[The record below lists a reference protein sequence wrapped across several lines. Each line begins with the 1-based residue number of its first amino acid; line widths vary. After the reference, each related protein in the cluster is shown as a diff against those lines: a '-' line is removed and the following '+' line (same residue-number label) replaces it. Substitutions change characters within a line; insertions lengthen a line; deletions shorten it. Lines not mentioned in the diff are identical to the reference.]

1 MFFQQNK
8 SILVKQD
15 LLQLKVNIIDT
26 YKRWRLDIVSLQ
38 LIKAARDG
46 DKDHI
51 ITLLKVGANINAQDE
66 DGNTAVMAAT
76 QQNQVEIVKMLIA
89 HGADIN
95 IRNNRLDNV
104 LLYAGA
110 EGLLEM
116 VQLAIQAGA
125 DTKITN
131 RYGGI
136 AIIPA
141 CERGHIEV
149 VKELLTHSDTNVN
162 HINDL
167 HWTALLEAIILSDGG
182 KTHQEIV
189 QLLIDHGADVSIA
202 DKDGVKPLQHAKD
215 KGYQEMVEM
224 LEKVKK

>member
-1 MFFQQNK
+1 M
-8 SILVKQD
+8 
-15 LLQLKVNIIDT
+15 
-26 YKRWRLDIVSLQ
+26 SLQ
-38 LIKAARDG
+38 LIKAAREG
-46 DKDHI
+46 DKDHLL
-51 ITLLKVGANINAQDE
+51 TLLNIGANINAQDDE
-66 DGNTAVMAAT
+66 GNTAVMAAT
-76 QQNQVEIVKMLIA
+76 QQNQMEIVQVLIA

-95 IRNNRLDNV
+95 IRNKRLDNV

-110 EGLLEM
+110 EGLLEI

-125 DTKITN
+125 DTTITN

-149 VKELLTHSDTNVN
+149 VKELLTHSDTDVN

-189 QLLIDHGADVSIA
+189 QLLIDHGADITIT
-202 DKDGVKPLQHAKD
+202 DKDGVTPLQHARNR
-215 KGYQEMVEM
+215 GYREMIEI

>member
-1 MFFQQNK
+1 M
-8 SILVKQD
+8 
-15 LLQLKVNIIDT
+15 
-26 YKRWRLDIVSLQ
+26 SLQ
-38 LIKAARDG
+38 LIKAAREG
-46 DKDHI
+46 DKDHLL
-51 ITLLKVGANINAQDE
+51 TLLNIGANINAQDDE
-66 DGNTAVMAAT
+66 GNTAVMAAT
-76 QQNQVEIVKMLIA
+76 QQNQMEIVQVLIA

-95 IRNNRLDNV
+95 IRNKRLDNV

-110 EGLLEM
+110 EGLLEI

-125 DTKITN
+125 DTTITN

-189 QLLIDHGADVSIA
+189 QLLIDHGADITIT
-202 DKDGVKPLQHAKD
+202 DKDGVTPLQHARD
-215 KGYQEMVEM
+215 RGYREMIEI

>member
-1 MFFQQNK
+1 M
-8 SILVKQD
+8 
-15 LLQLKVNIIDT
+15 
-26 YKRWRLDIVSLQ
+26 IVSLQ
-38 LIKAARDG
+38 LIKAAREG
-46 DKDHI
+46 DKDHLL
-51 ITLLKVGANINAQDE
+51 TLLNIGANINAQDDE
-66 DGNTAVMAAT
+66 GNTAVMAAT
-76 QQNQVEIVKMLIA
+76 QQNQMEIVQVLIA

-95 IRNNRLDNV
+95 IRNKRLDNV

-110 EGLLEM
+110 EGLLEI

-125 DTKITN
+125 DTTITN

-149 VKELLTHSDTNVN
+149 VKELLTHSDTDVN

-189 QLLIDHGADVSIA
+189 QLLIDHGADITIT
-202 DKDGVKPLQHAKD
+202 DKDGVTPLQHARNR
-215 KGYQEMVEM
+215 GYREMIEI

>member
-1 MFFQQNK
+1 M
-8 SILVKQD
+8 
-15 LLQLKVNIIDT
+15 
-26 YKRWRLDIVSLQ
+26 RLQ

-46 DKDHI
+46 DKDHLL
-51 ITLLKVGANINAQDE
+51 TLLNIGANINALDDE
-66 DGNTAVMAAT
+66 GNTAVMAAT
-76 QQNQVEIVKMLIA
+76 QQNQVEIVQVLIA

-95 IRNNRLDNV
+95 IRNKRLDNV

-110 EGLLEM
+110 EGLLEI

-125 DTKITN
+125 DTTITN

-149 VKELLTHSDTNVN
+149 VKELLTHSDTDVN
-162 HINDL
+162 HINNL

-189 QLLIDHGADVSIA
+189 QLLIDHGADITIT
-202 DKDGVKPLQHAKD
+202 DKDGVTPLQHARD
-215 KGYQEMVEM
+215 RGYREMIEIM
-224 LEKVKK
+224 EKVKK

>member
-1 MFFQQNK
+1 M
-8 SILVKQD
+8 
-15 LLQLKVNIIDT
+15 
-26 YKRWRLDIVSLQ
+26 SLQ
-38 LIKAARDG
+38 LIKAAREG
-46 DKDHI
+46 DKDHLL
-51 ITLLKVGANINAQDE
+51 TLLNIGANINAQDDE
-66 DGNTAVMAAT
+66 GNTAVMAAT
-76 QQNQVEIVKMLIA
+76 QQNQMEIVQVLIA

-95 IRNNRLDNV
+95 IRNKRLDNV

-110 EGLLEM
+110 EGLLEI

-125 DTKITN
+125 DTTITN

-149 VKELLTHSDTNVN
+149 VKELLTHSDTDVN

-189 QLLIDHGADVSIA
+189 QLLIDHGADITIT
-202 DKDGVKPLQHAKD
+202 DKDGVTPLQHARNR
-215 KGYQEMVEM
+215 GYREMIEIM
-224 LEKVKK
+224 EKVTK

>member
-1 MFFQQNK
+1 M
-8 SILVKQD
+8 
-15 LLQLKVNIIDT
+15 
-26 YKRWRLDIVSLQ
+26 SLQ
-38 LIKAARDG
+38 LIKAAREG
-46 DKDHI
+46 DKDHLL
-51 ITLLKVGANINAQDE
+51 TLLNIGANINAQDDE
-66 DGNTAVMAAT
+66 GNTAVMAAT
-76 QQNQVEIVKMLIA
+76 QQNQMEIVQVLIV

-95 IRNNRLDNV
+95 IRNKRLDNV

-110 EGLLEM
+110 EGLLEI

-125 DTKITN
+125 DTTITN

-149 VKELLTHSDTNVN
+149 VKELLTHSDTDVN

-189 QLLIDHGADVSIA
+189 QLLIDHGADITIT
-202 DKDGVKPLQHAKD
+202 DKDGVTPLQHARNR
-215 KGYQEMVEM
+215 GYREMIEI

>member
-1 MFFQQNK
+1 M
-8 SILVKQD
+8 
-15 LLQLKVNIIDT
+15 
-26 YKRWRLDIVSLQ
+26 SLQ
-38 LIKAARDG
+38 LIKAAREG
-46 DKDHI
+46 DKDHLL
-51 ITLLKVGANINAQDE
+51 TLLNIGANINAQDDE
-66 DGNTAVMAAT
+66 GNTAVMAAT
-76 QQNQVEIVKMLIA
+76 QQNQMEIVQVLIA

-95 IRNNRLDNV
+95 IRNKRLDNV

-110 EGLLEM
+110 EGLLEI

-125 DTKITN
+125 DTTITN

-149 VKELLTHSDTNVN
+149 VKELLTHSDTDVN

-189 QLLIDHGADVSIA
+189 QLLIDHGADITIT
-202 DKDGVKPLQHAKD
+202 DKDGVTPLQHARD
-215 KGYQEMVEM
+215 RGYREMIEI

>member
-1 MFFQQNK
+1 M
-8 SILVKQD
+8 
-15 LLQLKVNIIDT
+15 
-26 YKRWRLDIVSLQ
+26 SLQ
-38 LIKAARDG
+38 LIKAAREG
-46 DKDHI
+46 DKDHLL
-51 ITLLKVGANINAQDE
+51 TLLNIGANINAQDDE
-66 DGNTAVMAAT
+66 GNTAVMAAT
-76 QQNQVEIVKMLIA
+76 QQNQMEIVQVLIA

-95 IRNNRLDNV
+95 IRNKRLDNV

-110 EGLLEM
+110 EGLLEI

-125 DTKITN
+125 DTTITN

-149 VKELLTHSDTNVN
+149 VKELLTHSDTDVN

-189 QLLIDHGADVSIA
+189 QLLIDHGADITIT
-202 DKDGVKPLQHAKD
+202 DKDGVTPLQHARD
-215 KGYQEMVEM
+215 RGYQEMIEI

>member
-1 MFFQQNK
+1 M
-8 SILVKQD
+8 
-15 LLQLKVNIIDT
+15 
-26 YKRWRLDIVSLQ
+26 SLQ
-38 LIKAARDG
+38 LIKAAREG
-46 DKDHI
+46 EKDHLL
-51 ITLLKVGANINAQDE
+51 TLLKIGANINAQDE

-76 QQNQVEIVKMLIA
+76 QQNQVEIVKVLIV

-95 IRNNRLDNV
+95 IRNKRLDNV

-110 EGLLEM
+110 EGLLQI

-125 DTKITN
+125 DTTITN

-149 VKELLTHSDTNVN
+149 VKELLTHSDTDVN

-189 QLLIDHGADVSIA
+189 QLLIDHGADIKIT
-202 DKDGVKPLQHAKD
+202 DKDGVTPLQHARD
-215 KGYQEMVEM
+215 RGYQEIVEI

>member
-1 MFFQQNK
+1 M
-8 SILVKQD
+8 
-15 LLQLKVNIIDT
+15 
-26 YKRWRLDIVSLQ
+26 SLQ

-46 DKDHI
+46 DKDHLL
-51 ITLLKVGANINAQDE
+51 TLLNIGANINALDDE
-66 DGNTAVMAAT
+66 GNTAVMAAT
-76 QQNQVEIVKMLIA
+76 QQNQVEIVQVLIA

-95 IRNNRLDNV
+95 IRNKRLDNV

-110 EGLLEM
+110 EGLLEI

-125 DTKITN
+125 DTTITN

-149 VKELLTHSDTNVN
+149 VKELLTHSDTDVN
-162 HINDL
+162 HINNL

-189 QLLIDHGADVSIA
+189 QLLIDHGADITIT
-202 DKDGVKPLQHAKD
+202 DKDGVTPLQHARD
-215 KGYQEMVEM
+215 RGYREMIEIM
-224 LEKVKK
+224 EKVKK

>member
-1 MFFQQNK
+1 M
-8 SILVKQD
+8 
-15 LLQLKVNIIDT
+15 
-26 YKRWRLDIVSLQ
+26 SLQ
-38 LIKAARDG
+38 LIKAAREG
-46 DKDHI
+46 DKDHLL
-51 ITLLKVGANINAQDE
+51 TLLNIGANINAQDDE
-66 DGNTAVMAAT
+66 GNTAVMAAT
-76 QQNQVEIVKMLIA
+76 QQNQMEIVQVLIA

-95 IRNNRLDNV
+95 IRNKRLDNV

-110 EGLLEM
+110 EGLLEI

-125 DTKITN
+125 DTTITN

-189 QLLIDHGADVSIA
+189 QLLIDHGADITIT
-202 DKDGVKPLQHAKD
+202 DKDGVTPLQHARNR
-215 KGYQEMVEM
+215 GYREMIEI

>member
-1 MFFQQNK
+1 M
-8 SILVKQD
+8 
-15 LLQLKVNIIDT
+15 
-26 YKRWRLDIVSLQ
+26 SLQ

-46 DKDHI
+46 DKDHLL
-51 ITLLKVGANINAQDE
+51 TLLNIGANINALDDE
-66 DGNTAVMAAT
+66 GNTAVMAAT
-76 QQNQVEIVKMLIA
+76 QQNQVEIVQVLIA

-95 IRNNRLDNV
+95 IRNKRLDNV

-110 EGLLEM
+110 EGLLEI

-125 DTKITN
+125 DTTITN

-149 VKELLTHSDTNVN
+149 VKELLTHSDTDVN
-162 HINDL
+162 HINNL

-189 QLLIDHGADVSIA
+189 QLLIDHGADITIT
-202 DKDGVKPLQHAKD
+202 DKDGVTPLQHARDRGYREIVNYSLKIVDIQLND
-215 KGYQEMVEM
+215 KLTPQ
-224 LEKVKK
+224 KVSVLFIFPSIRKYK

>member
-1 MFFQQNK
+1 M
-8 SILVKQD
+8 
-15 LLQLKVNIIDT
+15 
-26 YKRWRLDIVSLQ
+26 SLQ

-46 DKDHI
+46 DKDHLL
-51 ITLLKVGANINAQDE
+51 TLLNIGANINALDDE
-66 DGNTAVMAAT
+66 GNTAVMAAT
-76 QQNQVEIVKMLIA
+76 QQNQVEIVQVLIA

-95 IRNNRLDNV
+95 IRNKRLDNV

-110 EGLLEM
+110 EGLLEI
-116 VQLAIQAGA
+116 VQLAIQAEA
-125 DTKITN
+125 DTTITN

-149 VKELLTHSDTNVN
+149 VKELLTHSDTDVN
-162 HINDL
+162 HINNL

-189 QLLIDHGADVSIA
+189 QLLIDHGADITIT
-202 DKDGVKPLQHAKD
+202 DKDGVTPLQHARD
-215 KGYQEMVEM
+215 RGYREMIEIM
-224 LEKVKK
+224 EKVKK

>member
-1 MFFQQNK
+1 M
-8 SILVKQD
+8 
-15 LLQLKVNIIDT
+15 
-26 YKRWRLDIVSLQ
+26 SLQ
-38 LIKAARDG
+38 LIKAAREG
-46 DKDHI
+46 DKDHLL
-51 ITLLKVGANINAQDE
+51 TLLNIGANINAQDDE
-66 DGNTAVMAAT
+66 GNTAIMAAT
-76 QQNQVEIVKMLIA
+76 QQNQMEIVQVLIA

-95 IRNNRLDNV
+95 IRNKRLDNV

-110 EGLLEM
+110 EGLLEI

-125 DTKITN
+125 DTTITN

-149 VKELLTHSDTNVN
+149 VKELLTHSDTDVN

-189 QLLIDHGADVSIA
+189 QLLIDHGADITIT
-202 DKDGVKPLQHAKD
+202 DKDGVTPLQHARNR
-215 KGYQEMVEM
+215 GYREMIEI

>member
-1 MFFQQNK
+1 M
-8 SILVKQD
+8 
-15 LLQLKVNIIDT
+15 
-26 YKRWRLDIVSLQ
+26 SLQ
-38 LIKAARDG
+38 LIKAAREG
-46 DKDHI
+46 DKDHLL
-51 ITLLKVGANINAQDE
+51 TLLNIGANINAQDDE
-66 DGNTAVMAAT
+66 GNTAVMAAT
-76 QQNQVEIVKMLIA
+76 QQNQMEIVQVLIA

-95 IRNNRLDNV
+95 IRNKRLDNV

-110 EGLLEM
+110 EGLLEI

-125 DTKITN
+125 DTTITN

-182 KTHQEIV
+182 KIHQEIV
-189 QLLIDHGADVSIA
+189 QLLIDHGADITIT
-202 DKDGVKPLQHAKD
+202 DKDGVTPLQHARNR
-215 KGYQEMVEM
+215 GYREMIEI

>member
-1 MFFQQNK
+1 M
-8 SILVKQD
+8 
-15 LLQLKVNIIDT
+15 
-26 YKRWRLDIVSLQ
+26 SLQ

-46 DKDHI
+46 DKDHLL
-51 ITLLKVGANINAQDE
+51 TLLNIGANINALDDE
-66 DGNTAVMAAT
+66 GNTAVMAAT
-76 QQNQVEIVKMLIA
+76 QQNQVEIVQVLIA

-95 IRNNRLDNV
+95 IRNKRLENV

-110 EGLLEM
+110 EGLLEI

-125 DTKITN
+125 DTTITN

-149 VKELLTHSDTNVN
+149 VKELLTHSDTDVN
-162 HINDL
+162 HINNL

-189 QLLIDHGADVSIA
+189 QLLIDHGADITIT
-202 DKDGVKPLQHAKD
+202 DKDGVTPLQHARD
-215 KGYQEMVEM
+215 RGYREMIEIM
-224 LEKVKK
+224 EKVKK

>member
-1 MFFQQNK
+1 M
-8 SILVKQD
+8 
-15 LLQLKVNIIDT
+15 
-26 YKRWRLDIVSLQ
+26 SLQ

-46 DKDHI
+46 DKDHLL
-51 ITLLKVGANINAQDE
+51 TLLNIGANINALDDE
-66 DGNTAVMAAT
+66 GNTAVMAAT
-76 QQNQVEIVKMLIA
+76 QQNQVEIVQVLIA

-95 IRNNRLDNV
+95 IRNKRLDNV

-110 EGLLEM
+110 EGLLEI

-125 DTKITN
+125 DTTITN

-149 VKELLTHSDTNVN
+149 VKELLTHSDTDVN
-162 HINDL
+162 HINNL

-189 QLLIDHGADVSIA
+189 QLLIDHGADITIT
-202 DKDGVKPLQHAKD
+202 DKDGVTPLQHARD
-215 KGYQEMVEM
+215 RGYREMIEIM
-224 LEKVKK
+224 EKVKKKVS

>member
-1 MFFQQNK
+1 M
-8 SILVKQD
+8 
-15 LLQLKVNIIDT
+15 
-26 YKRWRLDIVSLQ
+26 SLQ
-38 LIKAARDG
+38 LIKAAREG
-46 DKDHI
+46 EKDHLL
-51 ITLLKVGANINAQDE
+51 TLLKIGANINAQDE

-76 QQNQVEIVKMLIA
+76 QQNQVEIVQVLIA

-95 IRNNRLDNV
+95 IRNKRLDNV

-110 EGLLEM
+110 EGLLQI

-125 DTKITN
+125 DTTITN

-149 VKELLTHSDTNVN
+149 VKELLTHSDTDVN

-189 QLLIDHGADVSIA
+189 QLLIDHGADIKIT
-202 DKDGVKPLQHAKD
+202 DKDGVTPLQHARD
-215 KGYQEMVEM
+215 RGYQEIVEI